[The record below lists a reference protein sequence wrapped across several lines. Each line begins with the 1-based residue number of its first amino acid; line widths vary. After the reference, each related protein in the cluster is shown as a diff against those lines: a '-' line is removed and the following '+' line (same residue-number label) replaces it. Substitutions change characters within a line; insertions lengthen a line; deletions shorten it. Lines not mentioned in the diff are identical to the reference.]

1 MTSSFFKMAL
11 FTLFFIL
18 PVITKALSTCE
29 NGGIPKSFDE
39 NKGCYCGGTLSF
51 GDNCSIPCATNS
63 KPLVIPERCLDGSC
77 EGRWG
82 VVFNSRDFELFGLP
96 SSCLDTR
103 IPMNITRPSTF
114 FSQCK
119 IQPPQTETCIDLENT
134 ILINK
139 TTIQEV
145 AVRCYNGGILDS
157 IDHGA
162 SCMCRGTNHHG
173 RFCENRC
180 DTFKVI
186 PQACLNGGPCD
197 IPESCIDVSR
207 PDIVID
213 RCLHGGILNQGKT
226 GTFCSCLGSNHFGDR
241 CEKRCPDTPPP
252 HCTSSS
258 CVDRYPLECVYI

>member
-119 IQPPQTETCIDLENT
+119 IQPPQTENAI
-134 ILINK
+134 
-139 TTIQEV
+139 
-145 AVRCYNGGILDS
+145 
-157 IDHGA
+157 
-162 SCMCRGTNHHG
+162 
-173 RFCENRC
+173 
-180 DTFKVI
+180 
-186 PQACLNGGPCD
+186 
-197 IPESCIDVSR
+197 
-207 PDIVID
+207 
-213 RCLHGGILNQGKT
+213 
-226 GTFCSCLGSNHFGDR
+226 
-241 CEKRCPDTPPP
+241 
-252 HCTSSS
+252 
-258 CVDRYPLECVYI
+258 